1 MTKNVEHK
9 VLGGQRWKYEHF
21 SVICC
26 VPTVLGRNPSVRRAW
41 FQSVEQLLKGTEQN
55 PHKGA
60 AFHLEFLCKVTSKQ
74 DQESLA
80 GRGN

>member
-1 MTKNVEHK
+1 MTENVEYK
-9 VLGGQRWKYEHF
+9 VLGSQRWKYEGPHF

-26 VPTVLGRNPSVRRAW
+26 VPTVLGRNSSV
-41 FQSVEQLLKGTEQN
+41 QSVEQFPKGTEQN
-55 PHKGA
+55 PHKSA
-60 AFHLEFLCKVTSKQ
+60 ICYLESLCKVTSKQ

>member
-1 MTKNVEHK
+1 MTKNVEYK

-21 SVICC
+21 SAICC
-26 VPTVLGRNPSVRRAW
+26 VPTVLGRNPSVQRAW

-55 PHKGA
+55 LQGA
-60 AFHLEFLCKVTSKQ
+60 AFYLEFLCKVTSKQ